1 MLKKHLKQDIQ
12 QSILAKKSLIK
23 ISSQINESIKI
34 LTECL
39 KNGNKILIC
48 GNGGSAADAQ
58 HLAAEFL
65 VRLRPN
71 VNRKSLPVISLALDT
86 STLTACGND
95 YSFDKIFSRSLS
107 ALGKEN
113 DVLISISTSG
123 MSKNIINV
131 IRQAKKQNINTI
143 SFLGK
148 KGGKAKKFSNLSLIV
163 DSNNVARIQ
172 ESHIFLGHFIF
183 QKVEENIIKIK
194 WDLFFFA
201 KKRQVLLML

>member
-1 MLKKHLKQDIQ
+1 MLKKHLKRDIQ

-34 LTECL
+34 LTDCL

-71 VNRKSLPVISLALDT
+71 VDRKSLPVISLALDT

-107 ALGKEN
+107 AIGSEN

-123 MSKNIINV
+123 MSKNITNV
-131 IRQAKKQNINTI
+131 IRQAKKQNIKTI
-143 SFLGK
+143 SFLGQ
-148 KGGKAKKFSNLSLIV
+148 KGGMAKKFSNLNLIV
-163 DSNNVARIQ
+163 NSNNVARIQ

-194 WDLFFFA
+194 
-201 KKRQVLLML
+201 

>member
-23 ISSQINESIKI
+23 ISSKINESIKI

-194 WDLFFFA
+194 
-201 KKRQVLLML
+201 

>member
-23 ISSQINESIKI
+23 ISNKINESIKI

-194 WDLFFFA
+194 
-201 KKRQVLLML
+201 

>member
-1 MLKKHLKQDIQ
+1 MLKKELKRDIQ

-23 ISSQINESIKI
+23 ISNKIFESIKI

-95 YSFDKIFSRSLS
+95 YSFDKIFSRPLS
-107 ALGKEN
+107 AIGNEN

-123 MSKNIINV
+123 NSKNIITV
-131 IRQAKKQNINTI
+131 LKQAKKQNIKTI
-143 SFLGK
+143 SLLGQN
-148 KGGKAKKFSNLSLIV
+148 GGIAKKFSNLSLIT
-163 DSNNVARIQ
+163 DSKNVARIQ

-194 WDLFFFA
+194 
-201 KKRQVLLML
+201 

>member
-1 MLKKHLKQDIQ
+1 MSNLISAVRSSNKLKIEILKQEEIINKAIELIYQTLKK
-12 QSILAKKSLIK
+12 
-23 ISSQINESIKI
+23 N
-34 LTECL
+34 
-39 KNGNKILIC
+39 NKILIC

-107 ALGKEN
+107 AIGSEN

-131 IRQAKKQNINTI
+131 I
-143 SFLGK
+143 
-148 KGGKAKKFSNLSLIV
+148 
-163 DSNNVARIQ
+163 
-172 ESHIFLGHFIF
+172 
-183 QKVEENIIKIK
+183 K
-194 WDLFFFA
+194 WYTSSI
-201 KKRQVLLML
+201 

>member
-1 MLKKHLKQDIQ
+1 MLKKRLKRDIQ

-107 ALGKEN
+107 AIGREN

-123 MSKNIINV
+123 MSKNIINA
-131 IRQAKKQNINTI
+131 IRQAKKQNIKTI
-143 SFLGK
+143 SFLGQ
-148 KGGKAKKFSNLSLIV
+148 KGGMAKKFSNLNLIV
-163 DSNNVARIQ
+163 NSKNVARIQ

-194 WDLFFFA
+194 
-201 KKRQVLLML
+201 

>member
-1 MLKKHLKQDIQ
+1 MLKKQLKRDIQ

-107 ALGKEN
+107 AIGSEN

-131 IRQAKKQNINTI
+131 IRQAKKQNIKTI
-143 SFLGK
+143 SFLGQ
-148 KGGKAKKFSNLSLIV
+148 KGGMAKKFSNLNLIV
-163 DSNNVARIQ
+163 NSNNVARIQ

-183 QKVEENIIKIK
+183 QKSRGKYY
-194 WDLFFFA
+194 
-201 KKRQVLLML
+201 

>member
-1 MLKKHLKQDIQ
+1 MLKKQLKRDIQ

-107 ALGKEN
+107 AIGSEN

-131 IRQAKKQNINTI
+131 IRQAKKQNIKTI
-143 SFLGK
+143 SFLGQ
-148 KGGKAKKFSNLSLIV
+148 KGGMAKKFSNLNLIV
-163 DSNNVARIQ
+163 NSNNVARIQ

-194 WDLFFFA
+194 WNLFFFA